1 MDVRRMAL
9 VAALLAV
16 PGCAWAEEQKTY
28 RLTIGEVVVDIDP
41 GETLDVTMPDG
52 KQTKVTLEANE
63 FATYAGNMFSYVHP
77 ASVAITKTELDK
89 TINQYLMASAL
100 GTMVIVQEY
109 AALNPVSLERTDA
122 AGADRESVQ
131 AGAELTQQ
139 PTTRKL
145 ADGRELTGFRRRSRR
160 APTRRISRYS
170 SFGLVDQGVLM
181 VTRIDQENAASEG
194 AHPRQVLGEPEDQAV
209 SRASIVVDM
218 LQPRA

>member
-1 MDVRRMAL
+1 MRFGRVAV

-16 PGCAWAEEQKTY
+16 PGLGLAEEQKTY
-28 RLTIGEVVVDIDP
+28 RLTIGEVAVEIDP

-52 KQTKVTLEANE
+52 KQTKVTLQANE
-63 FATYAGNMFSYVHP
+63 FATFTGNMFSYVHP
-77 ASVAITKTELDK
+77 AGVAITKTELDN

-109 AALNPVSLERTDA
+109 ASINPASLNQLMLQEVTK
-122 AGADRESVQ
+122 ESVQ

-145 ADGRELTGFRRRSRR
+145 ADGRELTGLR
-160 APTRRISRYS
+160 ATVKTRTDATDFEIL

-181 VTRIDQENAASEG
+181 VTRISQENAASEG
-194 AHPRQVLGEPEDQAV
+194 AIIDKFWGSLKVKL
-209 SRASIVVDM
+209 
-218 LQPRA
+218 

>member
-1 MDVRRMAL
+1 MAL

-16 PGCAWAEEQKTY
+16 PGWAWAEEQKTY

-77 ASVAITKTELDK
+77 AGVAITKTELDK

-109 AALNPVSLERTDA
+109 AVDQSGLAEPADA
-122 AGADRESVQ
+122 AGADQGIGPGGRRTDAAADDTQ
-131 AGAELTQQ
+131 TRRRKGAD
-139 PTTRKL
+139 RI
-145 ADGRELTGFRRRSRR
+145 ACDGEDAHRRDGFR
-160 APTRRISRYS
+160 
-170 SFGLVDQGVLM
+170 D
-181 VTRIDQENAASEG
+181 
-194 AHPRQVLGEPEDQAV
+194 H
-209 SRASIVVDM
+209 
-218 LQPRA
+218 